1 MRFNKNF
8 FQTLL
13 FGLLIFGMS
22 AWGLLAP
29 NKDYTNA
36 ERRPLAQFP
45 TVSAQCILSGEF
57 MTDFESYSVDQLPA
71 RESLRSLKSRFA
83 LNVMQNKDSNGV
95 YRTGGHLSK
104 LEYPLDDNMLLYACQ
119 KFEYLYKTYLKDTDT
134 KSYLCIVPDK
144 NMYLNQNSG
153 YLSMDYDRLYGTMH
167 QNTPFLT
174 PVRID
179 QLLDIDDYYRTDAH
193 WKQENLLPVASAV
206 ASAMGAPLPGDMQQ
220 ITVDTPFYGVY
231 CGQLPIGAAPDSIS
245 YLTSDILD
253 ACTVTYFDGK
263 TEQTGDMYDLAK
275 AGSKDAYEL
284 FLSGVQPFIT
294 IENPLAKSDKELVV
308 FRDSFGSSLIPLLA
322 ESYSKITVVDIRYM
336 RSDILGQFITFDDQ
350 DVLFLYSTLVLNSS
364 TSLN

>member
-1 MRFNKNF
+1 MKFNKNF

-13 FGLLIFGMS
+13 FALLVFGMS
-22 AWGLLAP
+22 AWGLLSP
-29 NKDYTNA
+29 DKDYTDA

-45 TVSAQCILSGEF
+45 DISAENILSGEF
-57 MTDFESYSVDQLPA
+57 MADFESYSVDQLPA
-71 RESLRSLKSRFA
+71 RDSLRSLKSLFA
-83 LNVMQNKDSNGV
+83 LNIMQNKDSNGV
-95 YRTGGHLSK
+95 YQLGGHLSK

-119 KFEYLYKTYLKDTDT
+119 KFEYLYNTYLKDTDT
-134 KSYLCIVPDK
+134 NPYLCIVPDK
-144 NMYLNQNSG
+144 NRYLNPGSG
-153 YLSMDYDRLYGTMH
+153 YLNMDYDRLYSIMH
-167 QNTPFLT
+167 QNTPFLA
-174 PVRID
+174 PVRVD
-179 QLLDIDDYYRTDAH
+179 ELLDIDDYYRTDTH
-193 WKQENLLPVASAV
+193 WKQENLLPVANAL
-206 ASAMGAPLPGDMQQ
+206 ATAMKAPLPGDMQQ
-220 ITVDTPFYGVY
+220 LTVDTPFYGVY

-245 YLTSDILD
+245 YLTSDILK

-263 TEQTGDMYDLAK
+263 TEQTGDMYNLAK

-294 IENPLAKSDKELVV
+294 IESPMAKSQKELVV

-336 RSDILGQFITFDDQ
+336 RSDMLGRFITFDDQ

>member
-1 MRFNKNF
+1 MKFNKNF

-13 FGLLIFGMS
+13 FALLVFGMS
-22 AWGLLAP
+22 AWELLSP
-29 NKDYTNA
+29 DKDYTDA

-45 TVSAQCILSGEF
+45 TVSAESILSGKF
-57 MTDFESYSVDQLPA
+57 MSDFESYSVDQLPA
-71 RESLRSLKSRFA
+71 REQLRSLKSLFA
-83 LNVMQNKDSNGV
+83 LNVMQNKDNNGV
-95 YRTGGHLSK
+95 YRLGGHLSK
-104 LEYPLDDNMLLYACQ
+104 LEYPLDDNMLLYACS
-119 KFEYLYKTYLKDTDT
+119 KFEYLYNNYLKDTDT
-134 KSYLCIVPDK
+134 NPYLCIVPDK
-144 NMYLNQNSG
+144 NRYLNVDSS
-153 YLSMDYDRLYGTMH
+153 YLSMDYDRLYSVMH

-174 PVRID
+174 PVRVD
-179 QLLDIDDYYRTDAH
+179 GLLDIDDYYRTDTH
-193 WKQENLLPVASAV
+193 WKQENLLPVASAL
-206 ASAMGAPLPGDMQQ
+206 ATAMKAPLPGDMQQ
-220 ITVDTPFYGVY
+220 VAVDTPFYGVY

-245 YLTSDILD
+245 YLTSDILQ

-263 TEQTGDMYDLAK
+263 TQQKGDMYDLTK

-294 IENPLAKSDKELVV
+294 IESPLAKSDKELVV

-336 RSDILGQFITFDDQ
+336 RSDILGQFVQFDDQ